1 MDLRDLLIVFT
12 RKTGKI
18 IVFVAKPFLY
28 YLHTI
33 FKNTRTDL
41 LISLHHSNTQLAI
54 KR

>member
-28 YLHTI
+28 YLHII
-33 FKNTRTDL
+33 FKNMRTDL
-41 LISLHHSNTQLAI
+41 LILHHSNTQLAI